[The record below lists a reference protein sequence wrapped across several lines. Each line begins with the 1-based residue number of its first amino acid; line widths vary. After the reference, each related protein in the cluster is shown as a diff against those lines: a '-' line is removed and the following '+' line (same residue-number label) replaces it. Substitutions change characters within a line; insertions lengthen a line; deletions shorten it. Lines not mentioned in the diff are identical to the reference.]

1 MKRLVVITVT
11 ASAIIAG
18 CSNAPPAAEDA
29 FYHLPDATTSP
40 GCDAQRA
47 LGPAMVAVPP
57 LAAEGI
63 YQQRAIL
70 FASDKQPTQLHQYH
84 YHLWAAAPPLLLQQH
99 AIDFWLRHG
108 ADNANLARRHDPS
121 AASVIEGRIL
131 RFEQKL
137 GARNEV
143 SIKLELERR
152 GAGVPRYVHV
162 YEAVEPFTDASVSA
176 SVNAFGVAVDRI
188 LGQFCTDL
196 MAATGPKQ

>member
-1 MKRLVVITVT
+1 MKRLAIAVAASVV
-11 ASAIIAG
+11 IAG
-18 CSNAPPAAEDA
+18 CSSAPPAAEDA
-29 FYHLPDATTSP
+29 FYHLPDATASP
-40 GCDAQRA
+40 GCDAHRA

-99 AIDFWLRHG
+99 AIGFWLGHG
-108 ADNANLARRHDPS
+108 ADNAKIARRYDPTS
-121 AASVIEGRIL
+121 AGVIDGRIL

-137 GARNEV
+137 GSRNEASV
-143 SIKLELERR
+143 KLELERR
-152 GAGVPRYVHV
+152 AEGLPRYVRI

-176 SVNAFGVAVDRI
+176 SVSAFGIAVDRI
-188 LGQFCTDL
+188 LAQFCTDL
-196 MAATGPKQ
+196 MAATGPEQ

>member
-1 MKRLVVITVT
+1 MKLMVVTALT
-11 ASAIIAG
+11 ASALIAG
-18 CSNAPPAAEDA
+18 CGSVPPAAEDA

-47 LGPAMVAVPP
+47 LGPATVAVPP

-70 FASDKQPTQLHQYH
+70 FTSDKQPTQLHQYH
-84 YHLWAAAPPLLLQQH
+84 YHLWAASPPLLLQQH
-99 AIDFWLRHG
+99 AIEFWQRHG
-108 ADNANLARRHDPS
+108 ANNAKIARRHDPG
-121 AASVIEGRIL
+121 AASVIDGRIL

-137 GARNEV
+137 GARNEASV
-143 SIKLELERR
+143 KLELERR
-152 GAGVPRYVHV
+152 GEDMPRYVHV

-196 MAATGPKQ
+196 MATTRPEQ